1 MVLSLPRAPLPPFDA
16 AQGRLVLPAVRGR
29 ALFRAK
35 AAGTPRKSIS
45 NGKTSEMKKIVVT
58 GGSGR
63 LGQFVIRDLLA
74 NGYQVLSLDRVP
86 PQEKLC
92 ASWLADLRH
101 SGDLFEAMR
110 ESYGVIHLGAYQAP
124 NLAPDAETLSNN
136 VSATYNV
143 LRAAADVRVKKV
155 VIASSTAAFGFIYAK
170 NLWAPEY
177 LPLDEDHPSK
187 PQDSYGLSK
196 VLGEHIAD
204 SIVTVHK
211 DMTVSSLR
219 FPGVN
224 FDLSYESFKARWRNP
239 RSRTSGFWTYI
250 DARDAAMT
258 CRLALEAKFTG
269 HEVFIASAP
278 KNCMIQ
284 PTIELI
290 KKYLPHGA
298 KIKKVSG
305 THWSCVDS
313 AKARRM
319 LGFKPQHL
327 WQDYLTEGQA
337 KA

>member
-1 MVLSLPRAPLPPFDA
+1 
-16 AQGRLVLPAVRGR
+16 
-29 ALFRAK
+29 
-35 AAGTPRKSIS
+35 
-45 NGKTSEMKKIVVT
+45 MKKIVVT

-86 PQEKLC
+86 PREKLC
-92 ASWLADLRH
+92 TSWLADLRH

-204 SIVTVHK
+204 SIVTVHE

-224 FDLSYESFKARWRNP
+224 FDLSYESFKERWRNP

-269 HEVFIASAP
+269 HEVFIASAA